1 MRRLGAVVMNEQV
14 VQPLSRIRS
23 GGKGT
28 VTALTG
34 GHAFHSRI
42 VSMGLVVGS
51 AIEVIQHSSGLK
63 GPTLIATGNTR
74 LAIGHGMAE
83 KIMVEVETQQ

>member
-1 MRRLGAVVMNEQV
+1 MRRSTAVIMGEQI
-14 VQPLSRIRS
+14 VQPLSRIPSKAR
-23 GGKGT
+23 GT

-51 AIEVIQHSSGLK
+51 TIEVIQHSSGLG
-63 GPTLIATGNTR
+63 GPTLIAAGNTR

-83 KIMVEVETQQ
+83 KIMVEVEAQQ

>member
-1 MRRLGAVVMNEQV
+1 MNEQL
-14 VQPLSRIRS
+14 VQPLSRIPS
-23 GGKGT
+23 GRRGI

-42 VSMGLVVGS
+42 VNMGLTVGS
-51 AIEVIQHSSGLK
+51 VIAVIQRSSGFT
-63 GPTLIATGNTR
+63 GPTLIATGNMR

-83 KIMVEVETQQ
+83 KIMVKVESQ

>member
-1 MRRLGAVVMNEQV
+1 MGERV
-14 VQPLSRIRS
+14 VQPLSRIPSR
-23 GGKGT
+23 GRGK

-34 GHAFHSRI
+34 GHMFHSRI

-51 AIEVIQHSSGLK
+51 TIEVIQRSSRLG

-83 KIMVEVETQQ
+83 KIMVEVEAQQ